1 MGDKESKIIMTEYF
15 NSMQV
20 NRMDVTLEI
29 YTESVFSLI
38 QKEMLLTSEEI
49 EYLTRQVTMEQLR
62 VSLKV

>member
-38 QKEMLLTSEEI
+38 
-49 EYLTRQVTMEQLR
+49 
-62 VSLKV
+62 